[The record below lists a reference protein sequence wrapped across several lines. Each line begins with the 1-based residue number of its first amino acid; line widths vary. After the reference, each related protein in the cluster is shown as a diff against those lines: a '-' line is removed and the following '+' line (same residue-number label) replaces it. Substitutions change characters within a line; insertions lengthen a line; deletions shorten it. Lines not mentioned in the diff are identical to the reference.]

1 LGAFRQGTP
10 ESVEYKMLF
19 KKEKAQESLAAP
31 PVTKEAV
38 LDALRQIIDPDLHRD
53 IVSLGMIKQ
62 LEITPKN
69 GGSRVSF
76 TFELTTPACPVRDQF
91 KSQAEQAVAAVPG
104 VSAVDVTMGANVRQS
119 SQSGQRG
126 QIELPN
132 VKNVVAVG
140 SGKGGVGKSTVA
152 ANLAVALQQT
162 GARVGLL
169 DADVYG
175 PSVPTLMGT
184 HDGVQAE
191 GKRLIPNEAYGVK
204 MMSLGFLTDS
214 NRPVIWRGPMVGQAV
229 KQMLQDVEWG
239 DLDYLLVDLPPGTG
253 DAPLTLI
260 QSLPLAGVVIVTT
273 PQEVALGIATKAL
286 FMFRNLH
293 VPVLGI
299 IENMSYFQ
307 CPECGHQSHIFSH
320 GGGERASREMK
331 VPFLGEVPLDEAI
344 RVSGDE
350 GRPLAAVDPSSPLAA
365 AFGQIARKLAA
376 QVSIRNSRAIP
387 LVVR

>member
-1 LGAFRQGTP
+1 
-10 ESVEYKMLF
+10 MLF
-19 KKEKAQESLAAP
+19 KKERAQGSVAPP

-38 LDALRQIIDPDLHRD
+38 LDALRQIVDPDLHRD

-62 LEITPKN
+62 LEITPSN

-91 KSQAEQAVAAVPG
+91 KSNAEQAVSAVPG
-104 VSAVDVTMGANVRQS
+104 VSEVAVTMSANVRQ
-119 SQSGQRG
+119 QTPSGQAG
-126 QIELPN
+126 HVQLPG
-132 VKNVVAVG
+132 VKNVLAIG

-152 ANLAVALQQT
+152 ANLAVALAQS

-175 PSVPTLMGT
+175 PSVPALMGAQE
-184 HDGVQAE
+184 GVRAE
-191 GKRLIPNEAYGVK
+191 GKRLIPNESHGVK

-239 DLDYLLVDLPPGTG
+239 ELDYLLVDLPPGTG

-273 PQEVALGIATKAL
+273 PQDVALGIATRAL
-286 FMFRNLH
+286 AMFRNLH

-299 IENMSYFQ
+299 VENMSFFQ

-320 GGGERASREMK
+320 GGGQRASGELK

-344 RVSGDE
+344 RISGDE
-350 GRPLAAVDPSSPLAA
+350 GRPLPAADPSSPQAA
-365 AFGQIARKLAA
+365 AFAQIARKLAA
-376 QVSIRNSRAIP
+376 QISIRNSRAIP
-387 LVVR
+387 LVVK